1 MLEGG
6 WKVIWDDN
14 FIYIFDRSWIMSVCF
29 MYVVVLI
36 SNIVNDVLK

>member
-14 FIYIFDRSWIMSVCF
+14 FIYIFDRSWIMYV